1 MQNVATDLTI
11 SLQQDRPGA
20 LAQVAEAIAKAG
32 VNIDG
37 YAEIAG
43 VVHLLTKDAAAARRA
58 LETAGIQVQSAQQVL
73 VVAVE
78 NEPGAAARMLRRI
91 ADEGVNVTFSYV
103 AANNR
108 LVIGVSNV
116 RKAAELHLGAAV

>member
-11 SLQQDRPGA
+11 TLQQDRPGM
-20 LAQVAEAIAKAG
+20 LAQVAEAIGKAG
-32 VNIDG
+32 VNIEG

-78 NEPGAAARMLRRI
+78 NKPGAAARMLRGI
-91 ADEGVNVTFSYV
+91 AEEGVNVTFSYV

-116 RKAAELHLGAAV
+116 RKAAELHLGGAV

>member
-1 MQNVATDLTI
+1 M
-11 SLQQDRPGA
+11 
-20 LAQVAEAIAKAG
+20 LAQVAEAIGKAG
-32 VNIDG
+32 VNIEG

-78 NEPGAAARMLRRI
+78 NKPGAAARMLRGI
-91 ADEGVNVTFSYV
+91 AEEGVNVTFSYV

-116 RKAAELHLGAAV
+116 RKAAELHLGGAV